1 MAFDKFAF
9 PLTNI
14 SPNQLKS
21 IRRDLLL
28 KNKSLQESYQMEI
41 KNRNRLSLH
50 NEELQWKLK
59 QNSEKFTTALM
70 ELSKSYQDH
79 SSFLNEC
86 KSSLYG
92 PILETSNDDE
102 GGSGRTEMDGEDQLT
117 PQSSP
122 VMKGV
127 VKKNESVSWVL
138 EINDEESAEALAN
151 RIVKRTGSFRA
162 TACERS
168 PSFKRQLSLGA
179 NALSQ
184 SASATSIVRQQ
195 SESPR
200 QKSPR
205 NRSNSLTVACDSKR
219 VLRPPAEYL
228 RLSEPLMASSPAVCR
243 RLLSKST
250 SNGFPEEQG
259 PSAGP
264 PNGPSNNGLIT
275 CDASS
280 LSSPRTELC
289 PLLPMHQKRSKLQRI
304 KDSAGEAM
312 VRSIHSDD
320 EASFGSGSEIESLSP
335 VSSTNTSPYHSDG
348 NKAPNNISI
357 EEEAFMNKIAASLN
371 GTPMEV
377 SWSEDGEN
385 DMNDAHESS
394 A

>member
-1 MAFDKFAF
+1 
-9 PLTNI
+9 
-14 SPNQLKS
+14 
-21 IRRDLLL
+21 
-28 KNKSLQESYQMEI
+28 MEI

-79 SSFLNEC
+79 SSFLTEC

-92 PILETSNDDE
+92 PILETSNE
-102 GGSGRTEMDGEDQLT
+102 SGSGKEEVFEMDGSMQPT
-117 PQSSP
+117 TP

-151 RIVKRTGSFRA
+151 RIVKRTGSFRSA
-162 TACERS
+162 VVGEKS
-168 PSFKRQLSLGA
+168 PSFKRQYSLNA

-184 SASATSIVRQQ
+184 SASAASILRQHT
-195 SESPR
+195 ESPR

-205 NRSNSLTVACDSKR
+205 NRSNSLTVSCETKK
-219 VLRPPAEYL
+219 VMKPPTEYL
-228 RLSEPLMASSPAVCR
+228 KMSEPLMASSPAINR
-243 RLLSKST
+243 RLCKST
-250 SNGFPEEQG
+250 SDYPEQ
-259 PSAGP
+259 SK
-264 PNGPSNNGLIT
+264 PNAEPSNGQTSNGLIT

-289 PLLPMHQKRSKLQRI
+289 PSLPLHQKRSKCQRI

-312 VRSIHSDD
+312 IRSIHSDD

-335 VSSTNTSPYHSDG
+335 PSSNNTSPYHSDG
-348 NKAPNNISI
+348 NKLPNNISI
-357 EEEAFMNKIAASLN
+357 EEADEGFTNKIVASLN

-385 DMNDAHESS
+385 YINDAHESS